1 MYNEFGISNKAKDL
15 VLNAEENL
23 KEEKEIA
30 KKIEELR
37 CLSLTKTGY
46 RWFKFDID
54 KKLGEAI
61 LKLWNTH
68 FRAIAEAEKLKEKTK
83 ASSSTIVL

>member
-1 MYNEFGISNKAKDL
+1 MMLKGN
-15 VLNAEENL
+15 
-23 KEEKEIA
+23 KEERAIA
-30 KKIEELR
+30 KQIEELR

-46 RWFKFDID
+46 RWFKFEID

-68 FRAIAEAEKLKEKTK
+68 FREIAEAEKAKSKVSKGTVIL
-83 ASSSTIVL
+83 